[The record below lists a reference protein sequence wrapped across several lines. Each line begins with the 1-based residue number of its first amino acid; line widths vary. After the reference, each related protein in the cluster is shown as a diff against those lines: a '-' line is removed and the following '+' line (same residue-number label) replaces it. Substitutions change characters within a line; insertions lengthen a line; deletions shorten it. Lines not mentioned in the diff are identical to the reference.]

1 MILRWRHATG
11 DLGGLIVLFRYYLAA
26 GWRNAGNVVHGR
38 PSLRGVLM
46 DQLIWKIVSA
56 VILAL
61 VEGVTEFLPVSST
74 GHMIIVEELLGLS
87 ATKVFLV
94 VVQLAAILS
103 ICVIYFEYL
112 WRVTKAIP
120 SNANAQRFAVGLII
134 ATIPAA
140 ILGVLLSDFIEH
152 YLFSKWVVAVA
163 LVVGGVAIIFIE
175 RMVKI
180 PQYYAVEDFPMRIY
194 FLIGLCQCLALLMP
208 GLSRSGATI
217 MGSLLLKVERSA
229 AAEFSFFLAIPIM
242 FGASAYA
249 LYKHWGELAYDDMAA
264 LAVGFVISFVS
275 AYYVA
280 KAFIA
285 FVSNNGFGVFAWY
298 RIFAGSFLLGYLIFK
313 EYSPTLEPL
322 LKSIL
327 G

>member
-1 MILRWRHATG
+1 
-11 DLGGLIVLFRYYLAA
+11 
-26 GWRNAGNVVHGR
+26 
-38 PSLRGVLM
+38 M

-56 VILAL
+56 IILAL

-74 GHMIIVEELLGLS
+74 GHMIIVEELLGLT
-87 ATKVFLV
+87 ANKVFLIV
-94 VVQLAAILS
+94 IQFGAILS

-112 WRVTKAIP
+112 WRVTKAVP
-120 SNANAQRFAVGLII
+120 VNPNAQRFAVGLII
-134 ATIPAA
+134 AFLPAA
-140 ILGVLLSDFIEH
+140 ILGVLLSDYITT
-152 YLFSKWVVAVA
+152 YLFSKWVVAIA
-163 LVVGGVAIIFIE
+163 LVVGGIAIIFIE

-180 PQYYAVEDFPMRIY
+180 PQYYAVEDFPLSLY
-194 FLIGLCQCLALLMP
+194 LKIGLCQCLALVP
-208 GLSRSGATI
+208 GVSRSGATI
-217 MGSLLLKVERSA
+217 MGSLLMKVERSA
-229 AAEFSFFLAIPIM
+229 AAEFSFFLAIPTM
-242 FGASAYA
+242 LGASVYS
-249 LYKHWGELAYDDMAA
+249 LYKNWSGLLWDDLAA
-264 LAVGFVISFVS
+264 LAVGFVLSYIS

-313 EYSPTLEPL
+313 EYSSTLEPL